1 MKMMKSIFINMKYQ
15 NKKAFISLEL
25 LLVIVIAS
33 VILISS
39 YKVVTNIYLS
49 SKNSQIISIN
59 RLDLLSSKII
69 LQKRPILIDSLYIK
83 NRNLYINNSLFLQNV
98 KNFKIKNFKNFKI
111 VSFIYNN
118 TQNIQWVIRL

>member
-1 MKMMKSIFINMKYQ
+1 MKSIFINMKYQ

-69 LQKRPILIDSLYIK
+69 LQKRPILIDSLHIK

>member
-1 MKMMKSIFINMKYQ
+1 MKSIFINMKYQ

-69 LQKRPILIDSLYIK
+69 LQKRPILIDSLHIK

-118 TQNIQWVIRL
+118 TQNIQWAIRL